1 MRAHFSCSG
10 FTLLEVLVALLLL
23 ALGIAGSAAMQLVAL
38 RVAYQ
43 DQLLVQAS
51 HLAGTLAERMRANA
65 VTARDGTADNPY
77 LFAYDA
83 ASGAVPSVPSVLCFG
98 AACSSRQLALFD
110 GYEAQLLVYRLF
122 PAGRLQICR
131 DLHPVAAGKLQW
143 DCDGG
148 PDAPLV
154 IKLGWRG
161 KLADG
166 AAQSN
171 GELATTAPGPV
182 LALTVRVP

>member
-83 ASGAVPSVPSVLCFG
+83 ASGAAPPEPSVLCFG
-98 AACSSRQLALFD
+98 SACTRRQLALFD
-110 GYEAQLLVYRLF
+110 CYEAQLLVYRLL

-131 DLHPVAAGKLQW
+131 DQHPLTAGKLQW
-143 DCDGG
+143 DCDGS

-154 IKLGWRG
+154 IKLGWHG

-166 AAQSN
+166 AAQNN
-171 GELATTAPGPV
+171 GALEGTLAAPV
-182 LALTVRVP
+182 LAMTVRVP